1 MQTDHVQN
9 AVRSEQQG
17 LSSSEAAQRLAE
29 FGPNAIVEKHRS
41 ALRKLLSYLWGP
53 IPWMIE
59 AAALLS
65 GLARD
70 WSDFAIILLMLLVN
84 AGVAFWQ
91 EHKADNAIALLKQRL
106 AARARVRRD
115 GKWVDLAAS
124 QLVPGDIV
132 HIALGNVVP
141 ADLKLL
147 QGQTV
152 SLDQSTLT
160 GESLPAEKGV
170 GDMAYSGSIVRTGEM
185 VGEVT
190 ATGMKTF
197 FGKTAALVEAAG
209 APSHFQKAVLQIGN
223 SLIVATLA
231 LVAVVLVVAWLR
243 GEPLLDTLKFA
254 LILTVAAIP
263 VALPAVLS
271 VTLAVGATVL
281 SHLGAIVSRLAAIE
295 ELAGMDVLCS
305 DKTGTLTQ
313 NKLTVGEPLP
323 LADEQ
328 PAEILLYAALASQT
342 ASNDAIDSAVI
353 GACGDALNQH
363 RSEIR
368 QFKPFDPVSKLT
380 EAEVVLDGVNLQV
393 AKGAPQAIVAWA
405 KADAATSQRIAAMVD
420 KLAADGYRALA
431 VGRGTEDG
439 QRQVIGLLP
448 LFDPPRDD
456 SAETIAALD
465 QQGVAVRMV
474 TGDHVAIARQIGHRL
489 GMDGEFVTVDKVFVG
504 YAQPS
509 AEALLANEGYAQVFP
524 EHKYKIV
531 QVLQGGQH
539 FVGMTGDGVNDAP
552 ALRQADVGIAVS
564 GATDAA
570 RAAADLVLTEPGL
583 GVIRSAI
590 EQSRE
595 IFQRMNAYAVFRIS
609 ETIRVMLFMTLS
621 ILVFKFYPVTAVMI
635 VLLALLND
643 FPIMMIAYDN
653 AVASPRPVRWNM
665 RHVLVLAVVLGL
677 LGVVSSFSLFWLAES
692 VWHLP
697 RTTIQT
703 MIFLKLLVAGH
714 LTLYLARNTGHF
726 WDRPWPSLKLF
737 VSTEL
742 TQVAGT
748 LAAVYGWFVEPIG
761 WSMALAIWGYA
772 FAWFLFN
779 NMVKRMILRRMA
791 LLD

>member
-9 AVRSEQQG
+9 VVRSEQQG

-106 AARARVRRD
+106 AASARVRRD

-160 GESLPAEKGV
+160 GESLPADKGV

-197 FGKTAALVEAAG
+197 FGKAAALVEAAG

-281 SHLGAIVSRLAAIE
+281 SHLGRLSR
-295 ELAGMDVLCS
+295 GWRRS
-305 DKTGTLTQ
+305 R
-313 NKLTVGEPLP
+313 NW
-323 LADEQ
+323 
-328 PAEILLYAALASQT
+328 PAWMCCART
-342 ASNDAIDSAVI
+342 
-353 GACGDALNQH
+353 
-363 RSEIR
+363 R
-368 QFKPFDPVSKLT
+368 P
-380 EAEVVLDGVNLQV
+380 
-393 AKGAPQAIVAWA
+393 
-405 KADAATSQRIAAMVD
+405 
-420 KLAADGYRALA
+420 
-431 VGRGTEDG
+431 GR
-439 QRQVIGLLP
+439 
-448 LFDPPRDD
+448 
-456 SAETIAALD
+456 
-465 QQGVAVRMV
+465 
-474 TGDHVAIARQIGHRL
+474 
-489 GMDGEFVTVDKVFVG
+489 
-504 YAQPS
+504 
-509 AEALLANEGYAQVFP
+509 
-524 EHKYKIV
+524 
-531 QVLQGGQH
+531 
-539 FVGMTGDGVNDAP
+539 
-552 ALRQADVGIAVS
+552 
-564 GATDAA
+564 
-570 RAAADLVLTEPGL
+570 
-583 GVIRSAI
+583 
-590 EQSRE
+590 
-595 IFQRMNAYAVFRIS
+595 
-609 ETIRVMLFMTLS
+609 
-621 ILVFKFYPVTAVMI
+621 
-635 VLLALLND
+635 
-643 FPIMMIAYDN
+643 
-653 AVASPRPVRWNM
+653 
-665 RHVLVLAVVLGL
+665 
-677 LGVVSSFSLFWLAES
+677 
-692 VWHLP
+692 
-697 RTTIQT
+697 
-703 MIFLKLLVAGH
+703 
-714 LTLYLARNTGHF
+714 
-726 WDRPWPSLKLF
+726 
-737 VSTEL
+737 
-742 TQVAGT
+742 
-748 LAAVYGWFVEPIG
+748 
-761 WSMALAIWGYA
+761 
-772 FAWFLFN
+772 
-779 NMVKRMILRRMA
+779 
-791 LLD
+791 